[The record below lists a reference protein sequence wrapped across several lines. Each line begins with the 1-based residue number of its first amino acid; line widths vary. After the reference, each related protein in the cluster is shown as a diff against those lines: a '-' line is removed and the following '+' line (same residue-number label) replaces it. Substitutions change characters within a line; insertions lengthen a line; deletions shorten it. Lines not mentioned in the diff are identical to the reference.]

1 MRLINVAEIVVFDI
15 LDRLLPKKDVCKCER
30 CRMDIAAIALNNVPP
45 NYVVSTEGKVRRSI
59 NRQLKVDVG
68 RQVED
73 AIEKVKEHPHHKQV

>member
-1 MRLINVAEIVVFDI
+1 MRLINVAEIVVFDV
-15 LDRLLPKKDVCKCER
+15 LDRLLPKRDVCKCER

-45 NYVVSTEGKVRRSI
+45 NYVVSTEGKVRRAI

-73 AIEKVKEHPHHKQV
+73 AIEKVSSNPHHKR